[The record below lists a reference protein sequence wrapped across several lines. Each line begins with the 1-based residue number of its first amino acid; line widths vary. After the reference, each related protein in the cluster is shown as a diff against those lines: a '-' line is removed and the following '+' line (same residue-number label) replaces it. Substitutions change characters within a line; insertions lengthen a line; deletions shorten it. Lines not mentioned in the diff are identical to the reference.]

1 MQVDRGGHRVVGE
14 RMQRVLVTGAANRLG
29 TVLVSEL
36 LADPQTELVV
46 ALDTR
51 AIELLPHDRLVYVD
65 ADLRSPDLAR
75 LLLPHRIDA
84 IVHNDVLQFPEPG
97 RSARLL

>member
-36 LADPQTELVV
+36 LDDPKTELVV

-51 AIELLPHDRLVYVD
+51 TPQVEEPPKLAHV
-65 ADLRSPDLAR
+65 AAALRAPELAR
-75 LLLPHRIDA
+75 LLLPHRIEA
-84 IVHNDVLQFPEPG
+84 LIHNDVLQFAEPG
-97 RSARLL
+97 RSA